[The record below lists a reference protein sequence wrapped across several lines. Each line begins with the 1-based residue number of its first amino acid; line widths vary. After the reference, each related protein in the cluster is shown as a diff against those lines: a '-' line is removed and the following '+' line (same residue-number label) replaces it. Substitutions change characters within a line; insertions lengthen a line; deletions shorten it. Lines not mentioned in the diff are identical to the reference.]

1 MNKSRILGVSA
12 MFLAASLFVG
22 CGGANVTQQKIN
34 KDVPSAN
41 SVQNNDNN
49 GEYIRIPAGS
59 FVWWSYEGHREDDTV
74 TYTLEAF
81 ALKKTPV
88 TVAEFQKCVD
98 AGGCRSKHYKKYAD
112 KPDFSKC
119 NYNRGNDWLNHP
131 MNCISWN
138 GAKEY
143 CEWIGGR
150 LPSKEEWEYA
160 ATHNGT
166 EHLNTKY
173 PWGDSEPDASRANY
187 DYAKDYSDNHSTS
200 AVGSYSPAGDS
211 PLGLVDMIG
220 NVWEWTTT
228 PYTYR
233 AKGSLFST
241 WNGYVV
247 KGGSWKGTIEFYLI
261 VNRSTSATETESR
274 YNDFGFRCAK

>member
-98 AGGCRSKHYKKYAD
+98 AGGCRSK
-112 KPDFSKC
+112 P
-119 NYNRGNDWLNHP
+119 
-131 MNCISWN
+131 
-138 GAKEY
+138 
-143 CEWIGGR
+143 
-150 LPSKEEWEYA
+150 
-160 ATHNGT
+160 
-166 EHLNTKY
+166 
-173 PWGDSEPDASRANY
+173 
-187 DYAKDYSDNHSTS
+187 
-200 AVGSYSPAGDS
+200 
-211 PLGLVDMIG
+211 
-220 NVWEWTTT
+220 
-228 PYTYR
+228 
-233 AKGSLFST
+233 
-241 WNGYVV
+241 
-247 KGGSWKGTIEFYLI
+247 
-261 VNRSTSATETESR
+261 
-274 YNDFGFRCAK
+274 